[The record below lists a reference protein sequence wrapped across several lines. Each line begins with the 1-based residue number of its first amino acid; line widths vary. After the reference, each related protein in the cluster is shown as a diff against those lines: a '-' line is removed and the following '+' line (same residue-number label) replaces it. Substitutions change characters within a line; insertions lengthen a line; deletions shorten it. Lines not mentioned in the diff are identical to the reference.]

1 MSSLLSEDSPLSLT
15 ASDLEYVGG
24 EESRVVTGL
33 GGVQQGLLGVSI
45 HVADSRFDGGSVEK
59 WADGVQIWQNGDP
72 TLILDM

>member
-1 MSSLLSEDSPLSLT
+1 MAGRPSGSP
-15 ASDLEYVGG
+15 DGGG

-59 WADGVQIWQNGDP
+59 
-72 TLILDM
+72 